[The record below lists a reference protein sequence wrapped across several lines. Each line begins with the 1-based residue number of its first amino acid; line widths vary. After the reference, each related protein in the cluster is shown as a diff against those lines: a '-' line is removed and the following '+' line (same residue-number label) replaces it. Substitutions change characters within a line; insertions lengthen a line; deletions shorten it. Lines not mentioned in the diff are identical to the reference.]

1 LAYVPSITALNDDL
15 HEIVRMDA
23 VYDGGEDLAP
33 SDKRWGE
40 VPRPL
45 SDLAILTSALVVRW
59 ESLTDRS
66 RLSLIRQ
73 LQQLATRLGRE
84 IRMNGENG
92 HADADVQTERLL
104 FLTPRELDVLR
115 FLADGASTDHVAAE
129 LLISKA
135 TVRSHVKSLLAKLG
149 VHSRVEAVSLFLRH
163 DATAV
168 VRIA

>member
-1 LAYVPSITALNDDL
+1 MADVPAVTASIDDV

-23 VYDGGEDLAP
+23 VYEGGEDRTP
-33 SDKRWGE
+33 SSKRWGE

-45 SDLAILTSALVVRW
+45 ADMATLTSALVVRW
-59 ESLTDRS
+59 EGLTDRS

-92 HADADVQTERLL
+92 YADADLQTERLL

-115 FLADGASTDHVAAE
+115 FLADGASTDHLAAE

-163 DATAV
+163 EATAV
-168 VRIA
+168 VRSA

>member
-1 LAYVPSITALNDDL
+1 
-15 HEIVRMDA
+15 MDA
-23 VYDGGEDLAP
+23 WYDGDEELAP

-92 HADADVQTERLL
+92 HADADLQTERLL

>member
-1 LAYVPSITALNDDL
+1 
-15 HEIVRMDA
+15 MDA
-23 VYDGGEDLAP
+23 WYDGDEELAP

-84 IRMNGENG
+84 IRMNGGNG
-92 HADADVQTERLL
+92 HADEDLQTERLL

-115 FLADGASTDHVAAE
+115 FLSDGASTDHVAAE

>member
-1 LAYVPSITALNDDL
+1 MEAW
-15 HEIVRMDA
+15 
-23 VYDGGEDLAP
+23 YDGSEDLTP
-33 SDKRWGE
+33 PDGRWGE

-45 SDLAILTSALVVRW
+45 GDLAILTSALVVRW

-84 IRMNGENG
+84 IRMNGAIE
-92 HADADVQTERLL
+92 HLDADMQTERLL

-115 FLADGASTDHVAAE
+115 YLADGASTEHIAGE

-163 DATAV
+163 EATAT
-168 VRIA
+168 VRSA